1 MIFREYRTPI
11 RTSSNT
17 AYNLA
22 DLISQLQH
30 TDDPEVVAIFEDAV
44 EEAGE
49 HFGEYVTMCLDL
61 SADLSMSA
69 EAIETEIERLHLLK
83 AERKS
88 RAQRLQDAVKGYM
101 EMVGASEIVTDLYT
115 VKVRRNPPKVEI
127 TDELVIH
134 KEYKREVIEYKVD
147 KKAIAEALKAGV
159 VVDGA
164 RLIQTNRLEVK

>member
-1 MIFREYRTPI
+1 MIFREHKTPI
-11 RTSSNT
+11 RASSNT

-30 TDDPEVVAIFEDAV
+30 TDDPEVVAMFEDAV

-49 HFGEYVTMCLDL
+49 GFRVNVTTCLDL
-61 SADLSMSA
+61 ATDLSLSA
-69 EAIETEIERLHLLK
+69 EAIESEIERLQMLK
-83 AERKS
+83 QERKS
-88 RAQRLQDAVKGYM
+88 RANRLQESVKRYM
-101 EMVGASEIVTDLYT
+101 EMVGTSEIVTDLYT
-115 VKVRRNPPKVEI
+115 VKLRKNPPKVEI

-134 KEYKREVIEYKVD
+134 KEYKREVVEYKLD

-164 RLIQTNRLEVK
+164 RLVQTNRLEVK

>member
-1 MIFREYRTPI
+1 MIYREHKAPI
-11 RTSSNT
+11 RTSSNA

-22 DLISQLQH
+22 DLISQMQH
-30 TDDPEVVAIFEDAV
+30 TDDPEVVAMFEDAV

-49 HFGEYVTMCLDL
+49 GFRAYVTTCLDL
-61 SADLSMSA
+61 AADLSMSV
-69 EAIETEIERLHLLK
+69 EAIETEIERLQLLK

-88 RAQRLQDAVKGYM
+88 RAQRMHDAVKSYM
-101 EMVGASEIVTDLYT
+101 EMLGNSEIVTDLYT
-115 VKVRRNPPKVEI
+115 VKMRKNPLKVEI

-134 KEYKREVIEYKVD
+134 KEYKREVVEYKVD

-164 RLIQTNRLEVK
+164 RLVQTNRLEVK

>member
-1 MIFREYRTPI
+1 MIFREHRAPI
-11 RTSSNT
+11 RASSNT

-30 TDDPEVVAIFEDAV
+30 TDDPEVVAMFEDAV

-49 HFGEYVTMCLDL
+49 GFRDYVTTCLDL
-61 SADLSMSA
+61 SADLSMSV
-69 EAIETEIERLHLLK
+69 EAIETEIERLQMLK
-83 AERKS
+83 QERKN

-134 KEYKREVIEYKVD
+134 KEYKREVVEYKVD

-164 RLIQTNRLEVK
+164 RLVQTNRLEVK

>member
-1 MIFREYRTPI
+1 MIFREHRTPI

-22 DLISQLQH
+22 DLTSQLQH
-30 TDDPEVVAIFEDAV
+30 TDDTEVVAMFEDAV

-49 HFGEYVTMCLDL
+49 GFRDYVTTCLDL
-61 SADLSMSA
+61 SADLSMSV
-69 EAIETEIERLHLLK
+69 EAIETEIERLQLLK

-88 RAQRLQDAVKGYM
+88 RAQRLHDAVKRYM
-101 EMVGASEIVTDLYT
+101 EMVKTSEIVTDLYT

-147 KKAIAEALKAGV
+147 KKAIAEALKEHQWRRRA
-159 VVDGA
+159 
-164 RLIQTNRLEVK
+164 IS

>member
-1 MIFREYRTPI
+1 MIFREHKAPI
-11 RTSSNT
+11 RTSSNS

-22 DLISQLQH
+22 DLISQMQH
-30 TDDPEVVAIFEDAV
+30 TDDPELVAMFEDAV

-49 HFGEYVTMCLDL
+49 GFREYVTTCLDL
-61 SADLSMSA
+61 SADLSMSV
-69 EAIETEIERLHLLK
+69 EAIETEIERLQMLK
-83 AERKS
+83 QERKS

-101 EMVGASEIVTDLYT
+101 EMVGTSEIVTDLYT

-164 RLIQTNRLEVK
+164 RLVQTNRLEVK

>member
-1 MIFREYRTPI
+1 MIFREHKAPI
-11 RTSSNT
+11 KTSSNS

-22 DLISQLQH
+22 DLISVLQH
-30 TDDPEVVAIFEDAV
+30 TDDPEVVAMFEDAV

-49 HFGEYVTMCLDL
+49 GFRDYVTTCLDL
-61 SADLSMSA
+61 SADLSMSV
-69 EAIETEIERLHLLK
+69 EAIETEIERLQLLK
-83 AERKS
+83 AERKN
-88 RAQRLQDAVKGYM
+88 RAQRLQDAVKRYM
-101 EMVGASEIVTDLYT
+101 EMVGTSEIVTDLYT

-134 KEYKREVIEYKVD
+134 KEYKREVIEYKLD

>member
-1 MIFREYRTPI
+1 MMFREHKAPI

-22 DLISQLQH
+22 DLISQLEH
-30 TDDPEVVAIFEDAV
+30 TDDPEVVAMFEDAV

-49 HFGEYVTMCLDL
+49 SFREYVTTCLDL
-61 SADLSMSA
+61 CADLSMSV
-69 EAIETEIERLHLLK
+69 EAIETEIERLQLLK

-88 RAQRLQDAVKGYM
+88 RALRLQDAVKKYM
-101 EMVGASEIVTDLYT
+101 EMVGTSEIVTDLYT

-127 TDELVIH
+127 TDELIIH
-134 KEYKREVIEYKVD
+134 KEYKREVIEYKLD

>member
-1 MIFREYRTPI
+1 MIFREHRTPI

-30 TDDPEVVAIFEDAV
+30 TDDSEVVAIFEDAV

-49 HFGEYVTMCLDL
+49 HFREYVTMCLDL

-69 EAIETEIERLHLLK
+69 EAIETEIERLQLLK

-134 KEYKREVIEYKVD
+134 KEYKREVVEYKVD

>member
-1 MIFREYRTPI
+1 MIFREHKTPI
-11 RTSSNT
+11 RASSNT

-30 TDDPEVVAIFEDAV
+30 TDDPEVVAMFEDAV

-49 HFGEYVTMCLDL
+49 GFRVYVTTCLDL
-61 SADLSMSA
+61 ATDLSLSA
-69 EAIETEIERLHLLK
+69 EAIEREIERLQMLK
-83 AERKS
+83 QERKS
-88 RAQRLQDAVKGYM
+88 RANRLQESVKTYM
-101 EMVGASEIVTDLYT
+101 EMVGTSEIVTDLYT
-115 VKVRRNPPKVEI
+115 VKLRKNPPKVEI

-134 KEYKREVIEYKVD
+134 KEYKREVVEYKLD

-164 RLIQTNRLEVK
+164 RLVQTNRLEVK

>member
-1 MIFREYRTPI
+1 MIFREHRTPI

-22 DLISQLQH
+22 DLISQMQH
-30 TDDPEVVAIFEDAV
+30 TDDPELVAMFEDAV

-49 HFGEYVTMCLDL
+49 HFREYVTMCLDL
-61 SADLSMSA
+61 GADLSMSA
-69 EAIETEIERLHLLK
+69 EAIETEIERLQLLK
-83 AERKS
+83 AERKG
-88 RAQRLQDAVKGYM
+88 RAQRIQDAVKSYM

-134 KEYKREVIEYKVD
+134 KEYKREVIDYKID
-147 KKAIAEALKAGV
+147 KKAIGEALKAGI

>member
-1 MIFREYRTPI
+1 MIFREHRTPI

-30 TDDPEVVAIFEDAV
+30 TDDPEFVAMFEDAV

-49 HFGEYVTMCLDL
+49 HFREYVTMCLDL

-69 EAIETEIERLHLLK
+69 EAIETEIERLQLLK

-88 RAQRLQDAVKGYM
+88 RAQRLHDAVKGYM

-134 KEYKREVIEYKVD
+134 KEYKREVVEYKVD

>member
-1 MIFREYRTPI
+1 MIFREHKAPI

-22 DLISQLQH
+22 DLISQMQH
-30 TDDPEVVAIFEDAV
+30 TDDPEVVAMFEDSV

-49 HFGEYVTMCLDL
+49 GFREYVTTCLDL
-61 SADLSMSA
+61 SADLSMSV
-69 EAIETEIERLHLLK
+69 EAIETEIERLQMLK
-83 AERKS
+83 HERKS

-101 EMVGASEIVTDLYT
+101 EMVGTSEIVTDLYT

-134 KEYKREVIEYKVD
+134 KEYRREVVEYKID

>member
-1 MIFREYRTPI
+1 MIYREHKAPI
-11 RTSSNT
+11 KTSSNT

-22 DLISQLQH
+22 DLISQMQH
-30 TDDPEVVAIFEDAV
+30 TDDPEVVAMFEDAV

-49 HFGEYVTMCLDL
+49 GFRTYVTTCLDL
-61 SADLSMSA
+61 AADLSMSV
-69 EAIETEIERLHLLK
+69 EAIETEIERLQLLK

-88 RAQRLQDAVKGYM
+88 RAQRLHDAVKRYM
-101 EMVGASEIVTDLYT
+101 EMVGTSEIVTDLYT

>member
-1 MIFREYRTPI
+1 MIFREHKTPI
-11 RTSSNT
+11 RASSNT

-30 TDDPEVVAIFEDAV
+30 TDDPEVVAMFEDAV

-49 HFGEYVTMCLDL
+49 GFRVYVTTCLDL
-61 SADLSMSA
+61 ATDLSLSA
-69 EAIETEIERLHLLK
+69 EAIESEIERLQMLK
-83 AERKS
+83 QERKS
-88 RAQRLQDAVKGYM
+88 RANRLQESVKTYM
-101 EMVGASEIVTDLYT
+101 EMVGTSEIVTDLYT
-115 VKVRRNPPKVEI
+115 VKLRKNPPKVEI

-134 KEYKREVIEYKVD
+134 KEYKREVVEYKLD

-164 RLIQTNRLEVK
+164 RLLQTNRLEVK

>member
-1 MIFREYRTPI
+1 MFREHKTPI

-22 DLISQLQH
+22 DLISQIQH
-30 TDDPEVVAIFEDAV
+30 TDDPEVVAMFEDAV

-49 HFGEYVTMCLDL
+49 HFREYVTMCLDL
-61 SADLSMSA
+61 ATDLQMSA
-69 EAIETEIERLHLLK
+69 EAIETEIERLQMLK
-83 AERKS
+83 QERKS
-88 RAQRLQDAVKGYM
+88 RAHRLQESVQRYM
-101 EMVGASEIVTDLYT
+101 EMLGNSEIVTDLYT
-115 VKVRRNPPKVEI
+115 VKLRKNPPKVEI
-127 TDELVIH
+127 IDELVIH
-134 KEYKREVIEYKVD
+134 KEYKREVIDYKLD

>member
-1 MIFREYRTPI
+1 MIYREHKAPI

-22 DLISQLQH
+22 DLISQLEH
-30 TDDPEVVAIFEDAV
+30 TDDPEIVAMFEDAI

-49 HFGEYVTMCLDL
+49 HFRDYVVQCLDVC
-61 SADLSMSA
+61 ADLAMSV
-69 EAIETEIERLHLLK
+69 EAIETEIERLQLLK
-83 AERKS
+83 QERKS
-88 RAQRLQDAVKGYM
+88 RCHRLQESVQRYM
-101 EMVGASEIVTDLYT
+101 EMAGNTEIVTDLYT
-115 VKVRRNPPKVEI
+115 VKLRKNPPKVDI

-134 KEYKREVIEYKVD
+134 KEYKREVIEYKLD

>member
-1 MIFREYRTPI
+1 MIFREHKAPI

-22 DLISQLQH
+22 DLISQLEH
-30 TDDPEVVAIFEDAV
+30 TDDPEVVAMFEDAI
-44 EEAGE
+44 EEAGDQ
-49 HFGEYVTMCLDL
+49 FRDYVVQCLDL
-61 SADLSMSA
+61 ASDLEISCDAITA
-69 EAIETEIERLHLLK
+69 ELNRLHELQMQ
-83 AERKS
+83 RQG
-88 RAQRLQDAVKGYM
+88 RAKRLHDAVRRYM
-101 EMVGASEIVTDLYT
+101 EMAGNTEIVTDLYT
-115 VKVRRNPPKVEI
+115 VKLRRNPPKVEI

-134 KEYKREVIEYKVD
+134 KEYKREVIDYKLD

>member
-1 MIFREYRTPI
+1 MIFREHKAPI
-11 RTSSNT
+11 KTSSNS

-30 TDDPEVVAIFEDAV
+30 TDDPEVVAMFEDAV

-49 HFGEYVTMCLDL
+49 HFREYVTMCLDL
-61 SADLSMSA
+61 GADLSMSA
-69 EAIETEIERLHLLK
+69 EAIETEIERLQLLK

-88 RAQRLQDAVKGYM
+88 RAQRIHDAVKRYM
-101 EMVGASEIVTDLYT
+101 EMVGTSEIVTDLYT

-134 KEYKREVIEYKVD
+134 KEYKREVVEYKVD

-164 RLIQTNRLEVK
+164 RLVQTNRLEVK